1 MNESVFKRRVYVTAL
16 VLAVITVFFVIKLF
30 NLHFSDKIILQTRE
44 PLDTGRGYIIDRN
57 GYHLALSVEY
67 DSIFANPSEIINKEE
82 AAGSLA
88 IATGL
93 SSGYIHERLV
103 LDKKF
108 VWLKRKCDRVII
120 ERVKALKMNGVYF
133 RKEYR
138 RIYPYDDLASNIT
151 GFVGVDNH
159 GLEGVEYLFD
169 RILAGRDEIVRDE
182 TGGELYQRKNLR
194 LTIDRFIQYVAEDE
208 LEQAIK
214 RHGAHQ
220 CSVLVMEVNSGRV
233 LAFAKKPSFN
243 PNSFQN
249 YPQQSRKNFSIVD
262 TFEPGSTMKIISLAS
277 LIENRP
283 DALKKDYFCEGYV
296 DINDVRINCLHKHG
310 KLNITDVIVQSCNA
324 GMIQSVKSLEKADMY
339 KTLRKFGFGEKTGI
353 EIPGEALGI
362 LRPVNQWSGLSKY
375 SISIGHE
382 LSVTASQMTAAFN
395 SIANGG
401 VYLSPTLIEKIE
413 RPDGSVV
420 KSFYPA
426 AKGRVLSEEHAR
438 ALLSAMRGVVKVGT
452 GKRADSL
459 FYEIA
464 GKTGTSQKFSQ
475 NTGAYSDRNVSS
487 FIGIAPYN
495 RPVITMLVV
504 FDDPADSSTGGAV
517 AAPVFARITERILP
531 YLGIGGKDI
540 SGLTVKS
547 TQKEKDRDYVTVPD
561 FTGMGAGEALD
572 VLRVLNERNGIKY
585 YIKGDGRVFAQKPA
599 PGNRIQNNEN
609 IIIFMR

>member
-30 NLHFSDKIILQTRE
+30 NLHFSEKIILHTSE
-44 PLDTGRGYIIDRN
+44 PLDTGRGYIADRN
-57 GYHLALSVEY
+57 GYYLALSVEY
-67 DSIFANPSEIINKEE
+67 DSIFANPSEILNKDQ
-82 AAGSLA
+82 AALDLA
-88 IATGL
+88 LATGL
-93 SSGYIHERLV
+93 SSGFIRERLSS
-103 LDKKF
+103 DKKF
-108 VWLKRKCDRVII
+108 VWLRRKSDHHVI
-120 ERVKALKMNGVYF
+120 ERVKALKIRGIYF
-133 RKEYR
+133 RKEYGR
-138 RIYPYDDLASNIT
+138 VYPYDELASNIS

-169 RILAGRDEIVRDE
+169 KILSGRDEIVRDE
-182 TGGELYQRKNLR
+182 TGREIYQRKNLR
-194 LTIDRFIQYVAEDE
+194 LTIDRFIQFVAEDE
-208 LEQAIK
+208 LEIAIR

-220 CSVLVMEVNSGRV
+220 CSVLIMEVNTGRV

-249 YPQQSRKNFSIVD
+249 YSPQVRKNFSVTD
-262 TFEPGSTMKIISLAS
+262 TFEPGSTLKIMSLAA

-283 DALKKDYFCEGYV
+283 DALKKEYVCNGYV

-310 KLNITDVIVQSCNA
+310 KLNITDVIVKSCNA
-324 GMIQSVKSLEKADMY
+324 GMIQSVRPLEKADMY
-339 KTLRKFGFGEKTGI
+339 KTLKKFGFGEKTGI

-382 LSVTASQMTAAFN
+382 LSVTASQMAAAFN

-401 VYLSPTLIEKIE
+401 VYISPTLIERIE
-413 RPDGSVV
+413 RPDGSAV

-438 ALLSAMRGVVKVGT
+438 ALLSAMRSVVKTGT

-475 NTGAYSDRNVSS
+475 HTGAYSDRNVSS
-487 FIGIAPYN
+487 FIGIAPFDK
-495 RPVITMLVV
+495 PVITMFVV
-504 FDDPADSSTGGAV
+504 FDDPGDSSTGGAV

-531 YLGIGGKDI
+531 YLGIGGRDI

-547 TQKEKDRDYVTVPD
+547 TLKEKDRDYLTVPD
-561 FTGMGAGEALD
+561 FNGLGAGESLD
-572 VLRVLNERNGIKY
+572 ILRVLNERNGIKY
-585 YIKGDGRVFAQKPA
+585 YIKGEGRVFAQKPA
-599 PGNRIQNNEN
+599 PGSRIQNNDN

>member
-30 NLHFSDKIILQTRE
+30 NIHFSEKIILHTSE
-44 PLDTGRGYIIDRN
+44 PLDTGRGYITDRN
-57 GYHLALSVEY
+57 GYYIALSVEY
-67 DSIFANPSEIINKEE
+67 DSIFANPSEILNKDQAAESLAT
-82 AAGSLA
+82 AAGLS
-88 IATGL
+88 TGYVRERF
-93 SSGYIHERLV
+93 SS
-103 LDKKF
+103 DKKF
-108 VWLKRKCDRVII
+108 VWLRRKCDQNIV
-120 ERVKALKMNGVYF
+120 ERVKSLKLKGVYF

-138 RIYPYDDLASNIT
+138 RVYPYDELASNVA

-159 GLEGVEYLFD
+159 GLEGIEYLFD
-169 RILAGRDEIVRDE
+169 KILSGRDEIVRDE
-182 TGGELYQRKNLR
+182 TGGEIYQCKNLR
-194 LTIDRFIQYVAEDE
+194 LTIDRFIQFVAEDE
-208 LEQAIK
+208 LESAIR

-220 CSVLVMEVNSGRV
+220 CSVLIMEVNTGRI

-249 YPQQSRKNFSIVD
+249 YSPQERKNFSIVD
-262 TFEPGSTMKIISLAS
+262 TFEPGSTLKIMSLAA

-283 DALKKDYFCEGYV
+283 DALKKEYICNGYV
-296 DINDVRINCLHKHG
+296 DINDVRINCLHNHG
-310 KLNITDVIVQSCNA
+310 RLNITDVIVQSCNA
-324 GMIQSVKSLEKADMY
+324 GMIQSVKPLEKKDMY
-339 KTLRKFGFGEKTGI
+339 NTLRKFGFGEKTGI

-395 SIANGG
+395 AIASGG
-401 VYLSPTLIEKIE
+401 VYFSPTLIEKIE

-420 KSFYPA
+420 KNFYPA
-426 AKGRVLSEEHAR
+426 AKGRVLSEEHAK
-438 ALLSAMRGVVKVGT
+438 ALLSAMRGVVQSGT

-464 GKTGTSQKFSQ
+464 GKTGTSQKFSRAA
-475 NTGAYSDRNVSS
+475 GAYSDRNVSS
-487 FIGIAPYN
+487 FIGSAPYN
-495 RPVITMLVV
+495 KPVITMLVV
-504 FDDPADSSTGGAV
+504 FDDPGDSSTGGAV

-540 SGLTVKS
+540 SGFPVKS
-547 TQKEKDRDYVTVPD
+547 TQRERDRDYLTVPD
-561 FTGMGAGEALD
+561 FTGLGTAESLD
-572 VLRVLNERNGIKY
+572 ILRVLNERNGIKY
-585 YIKGDGRVFAQKPA
+585 YIKGEGRVFAQKPA
-599 PGNRIQNNEN
+599 PGSSIQNNEN